1 MMLAPV
7 RNDPHIR
14 PIRCWRCGKT
24 MLRVTITAIGTGFV
38 KCTRCG
44 SYNIVDFAKE
54 TGIR

>member
-54 TGIR
+54 TRIR